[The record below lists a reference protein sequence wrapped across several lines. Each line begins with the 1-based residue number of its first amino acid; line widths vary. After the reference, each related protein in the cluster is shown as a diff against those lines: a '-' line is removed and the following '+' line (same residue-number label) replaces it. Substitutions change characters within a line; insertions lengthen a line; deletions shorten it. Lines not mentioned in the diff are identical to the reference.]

1 MCTLSEFDPREAVLY
16 WLNLKKSH
24 DKAHPMAEKQSWYQG
39 VFYEADSETSINK
52 SESKQSVRF

>member
-1 MCTLSEFDPREAVLY
+1 LVKF
-16 WLNLKKSH
+16 KKRH

-39 VFYEADSETSINK
+39 VFYEANSETSIKK

>member
-1 MCTLSEFDPREAVLY
+1 LY
-16 WLNLKKSH
+16 WLNLKKRH

-39 VFYEADSETSINK
+39 VFFEADSETSINK